1 VLLFI
6 ATLASAGHFPT
17 LVFSSPL
24 LHPWNVGSVLLE
36 MHLRRGGPLD
46 AICLS
51 KGEGGVSLF
60 PPIAATRFLLTFVLV
75 QGRVGC
81 EPNSRVEATPGM
93 P

>member
-1 VLLFI
+1 
-6 ATLASAGHFPT
+6 
-17 LVFSSPL
+17 
-24 LHPWNVGSVLLE
+24 
-36 MHLRRGGPLD
+36 MRLRGGGPLD

-75 QGRVGC
+75 QGRVRY
-81 EPNSRVEATPGM
+81 EPNSRVKVTPGM